1 MSNIT
6 SRLGCNIKEGMLM
19 CGRCIPRLYSK
30 TRQESREEHTTL
42 QSRPLYE
49 HKMDN
54 AVMGMKDLY
63 ILHNFRVDKKKPGFY
78 KYTTSK
84 DFFLTTYYLSYSST
98 ALRWP
103 TPTSRELVQYFF
115 IFGRKTHADC
125 IA

>member
-30 TRQESREEHTTL
+30 TRQESREEQHHTTL
-42 QSRPLYE
+42 QSKPLYA

-63 ILHNFRVDKKKPGFY
+63 ILHNFRVDEKNPVFTNTPPPK
-78 KYTTSK
+78 T
-84 DFFLTTYYLSYSST
+84 FF
-98 ALRWP
+98 
-103 TPTSRELVQYFF
+103 
-115 IFGRKTHADC
+115 
-125 IA
+125 

>member
-42 QSRPLYE
+42 QSRLLYAQYK
-49 HKMDN
+49 KMDN

-63 ILHNFRVDKKKPGFY
+63 ILHNFRVDEKKPGFY
-78 KYTTSK
+78 KYTTAK
-84 DFFLTTYYLSYSST
+84 DILQTTT
-98 ALRWP
+98 
-103 TPTSRELVQYFF
+103 
-115 IFGRKTHADC
+115 
-125 IA
+125 